1 MTTFSRE
8 STRIVLDEACDR
20 IGVSHDG
27 AELLRLGEN
36 AIYCLSSAPLVV
48 RIARS
53 FRHWDDATKEVAVAK
68 WLSVA
73 GVPAA
78 QVWPVD
84 QPLDVAG
91 YPVTFWRYIAG
102 RRGGPG
108 DVRVLGRLLRRV
120 HELPAPADFRLP
132 AQDPLQR
139 VRPRIEAARVAE
151 DECSFLLQVF
161 DELLAA
167 ISELEFPLPEAV
179 NHGDA
184 HVQNLMITDGRA
196 ELIDF
201 EGFCWGHPEWDLA
214 MGHGGTPVEG
224 RPTAMG
230 DPAAGLRHTEGV
242 PVMRHVPLG
251 GGPDRGEVR
260 PRDPDIAGRHAGDV
274 RRGHLHSTR
283 VARRTDDSQRR
294 RQPSPVGGGC
304 QSALT
309 GRGPRNVAESVT
321 PAAAYIEAASGVRDV
336 VILGFRG
343 VSD

>member
-1 MTTFSRE
+1 VGGRAVTTFSRE

-151 DECSFLLQVF
+151 DERSFLLQVF

-214 MGHGGTPVEG
+214 MTATEYVTAGFWTTEQYGQFVDAYGFDVSTWPGFDVLRRAREISMTTWLMQNVHEDPEIRAEFDKRMTTIRTG
-224 RPTAMG
+224 RPT
-230 DPAAGLRHTEGV
+230 V
-242 PVMRHVPLG
+242 PW
-251 GGPDRGEVR
+251 R
-260 PRDPDIAGRHAGDV
+260 P
-274 RRGHLHSTR
+274 
-283 VARRTDDSQRR
+283 
-294 RQPSPVGGGC
+294 
-304 QSALT
+304 
-309 GRGPRNVAESVT
+309 
-321 PAAAYIEAASGVRDV
+321 
-336 VILGFRG
+336 F
-343 VSD
+343 